1 VATSRRRKR
10 MDPEQAAI
18 KRAEWADM
26 QAHNE
31 YWADY
36 WAKRERRRQQQLE
49 RRERERR
56 EAEPLRKILSTDTPA
71 EEAAAI
77 LNREFGHKPPLA
89 EALAKI
95 GLLFGP
101 GGTHLGDVARAA
113 LDAKPGEP
121 PPGPGVYGFAKA
133 VAEDAGDEE
142 AARRYAE
149 QAARLTGEAEE
160 RRRRPGNR

>member
-1 VATSRRRKR
+1 MATSRRRKR
-10 MDPEQAAI
+10 MDPEKAAI

-36 WAKRERRRQQQLE
+36 HAKRERRRQQQLE
-49 RRERERR
+49 RRERERQQG
-56 EAEPLRKILSTDTPA
+56 EPFRKIISPDTPVA
-71 EEAAAI
+71 EAAAI

-95 GLLFGP
+95 GLVFGP
-101 GGTHLGDVARAA
+101 GGTRVGDVARAA

-121 PPGPGVYGFAKA
+121 PPGPGVYAFAKA
-133 VAEDAGDEE
+133 VAEHAGDEE
-142 AARRYAE
+142 AARQHAE
-149 QAARLTGEAEE
+149 QVARLTAEAEE
-160 RRRRPGNR
+160 RERQPDDR

>member
-1 VATSRRRKR
+1 

-26 QAHNE
+26 QARNE

-36 WAKRERRRQQQLE
+36 WAKRERRRQRQLE
-49 RRERERR
+49 RRERDRR
-56 EAEPLRKILSTDTPA
+56 EAEPFRKVLSADTPI

-77 LNREFGHKPPLA
+77 LNRDFGHKPPLA

-95 GLLFGP
+95 GLLFEP
-101 GGTHLGDVARAA
+101 RATHLGDVARAA
-113 LDAKPGEP
+113 LDTKPGEP
-121 PPGPGVYGFAKA
+121 PPGPGVYAFAKA

-142 AARRYAE
+142 AARQYADE
-149 QAARLTGEAEE
+149 LARLTAKVEE
-160 RRRRPGNR
+160 RKRQPGDR

>member
-1 VATSRRRKR
+1 MATGRRRKR
-10 MDPEQAAI
+10 MDPEKAAI

-49 RRERERR
+49 RRERERQR
-56 EAEPLRKILSTDTPA
+56 AEPLRKILSPDTPA
-71 EEAAAI
+71 AEAAAI
-77 LNREFGHKPPLA
+77 LSKEFGHKPPLA

-101 GGTHLGDVARAA
+101 GATYLGGVVRAA

-121 PPGPGVYGFAKA
+121 PPGPGVYAFAKA

-142 AARRYAE
+142 AAREYAE
-149 QAARLTGEAEE
+149 QVARLTAEAEARE
-160 RRRRPGNR
+160 RLPHDP

>member
-1 VATSRRRKR
+1 
-10 MDPEQAAI
+10 MDPEKAAI

-49 RRERERR
+49 RRERERQ
-56 EAEPLRKILSTDTPA
+56 EAEPFRKIISPDTPVA
-71 EEAAAI
+71 EAAAI

-101 GGTHLGDVARAA
+101 GGPRLGDVARAA
-113 LDAKPGEP
+113 LDAEPGEP
-121 PPGPGVYGFAKA
+121 PPGPGVYAFAKA
-133 VAEDAGDEE
+133 VAEHAGDEE
-142 AARRYAE
+142 AARQRPEQVTRLAAE
-149 QAARLTGEAEE
+149 AGERE
-160 RRRRPGNR
+160 RRPGDR

>member
-1 VATSRRRKR
+1 
-10 MDPEQAAI
+10 MDPEKAAI

-49 RRERERR
+49 RRERERQK
-56 EAEPLRKILSTDTPA
+56 AEPLKKILSPDTPA
-71 EEAAAI
+71 AEAAAI
-77 LNREFGHKPPLA
+77 LNTEFGHKPPLA

-101 GGTHLGDVARAA
+101 GATYLGDVVQAA
-113 LDAKPGEP
+113 LDARPGEP
-121 PPGPGVYGFAKA
+121 PLGPGVYAFAKA
-133 VAEDAGDEE
+133 VAENVGDED
-142 AARRYAE
+142 AARQHAE
-149 QAARLTGEAEE
+149 QVARLTAQAEE
-160 RRRRPGNR
+160 RERRPGDR